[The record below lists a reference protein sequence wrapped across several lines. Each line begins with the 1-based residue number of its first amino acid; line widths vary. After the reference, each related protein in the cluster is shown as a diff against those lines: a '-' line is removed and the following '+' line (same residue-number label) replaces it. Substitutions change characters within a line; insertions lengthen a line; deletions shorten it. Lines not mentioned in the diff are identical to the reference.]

1 MIKPWGDSES
11 SSDGPGARVPASPG
25 IITRNHP
32 LALGMIA
39 CLLAVAG
46 GFAASAAPDRD
57 ISVSQ
62 RGRTFTP
69 GTLSLKRGQAI
80 HIVNDD
86 YDLLHHAYIESDTF
100 NFDSGD
106 QQPGTHADI
115 VFSVAG
121 DFKVL
126 CGIHPKMKLLVHVE

>member
-1 MIKPWGDSES
+1 MTNPGCGTGISNG
-11 SSDGPGARVPASPG
+11 GAGARAPAGLG
-25 IITRNHP
+25 IVARRHP
-32 LALGMIA
+32 LALGVIA
-39 CLLAVAG
+39 CLLAVTG

-62 RGRTFTP
+62 RGRMFTP
-69 GTLSLKRGQAI
+69 GTLSLKRGQTV

-86 YDLLHHAYIESDTF
+86 YDLLHHAYIESETF